1 VLQRV
6 VTLKPTA
13 ADLRMFA
20 GDYRSAEILASYD
33 IVLRDSGL
41 AIQPP
46 GGAEVRLQ
54 PLGKDT
60 FAGAGFGVL
69 RFLRG
74 TRGDVA
80 GFTMNRYHLR
90 GLRFDRFREAE

>member
-1 VLQRV
+1 VLQQQ
-6 VTLKPTA
+6 VTFK
-13 ADLRMFA
+13 ADGRGSA
-20 GDYRSAEILASYD
+20 RSCGGLSELGNSLGSYD
-33 IVLRDSGL
+33 VVLRDSDL

-54 PLGKDT
+54 PLGQDM

-74 TRGDVA
+74 TRGAVE
-80 GFTMNRYHLR
+80 GFSMNPI
-90 GLRFDRFREAE
+90 

>member
-1 VLQRV
+1 VLQQQL
-6 VTLKPTA
+6 TFKPAA
-13 ADLRMFA
+13 ADLRA
-20 GDYRSAEILASYD
+20 LVGDYRSAEILASFD
-33 IVLRDSGL
+33 VVLRDSEL

-54 PLGKDT
+54 PLGQDM

-74 TRGDVA
+74 TRGDVE
-80 GFTMNRYHLR
+80 GFSMNRSNLR
-90 GLRFDRFREAE
+90 GLRFDRFRQAE